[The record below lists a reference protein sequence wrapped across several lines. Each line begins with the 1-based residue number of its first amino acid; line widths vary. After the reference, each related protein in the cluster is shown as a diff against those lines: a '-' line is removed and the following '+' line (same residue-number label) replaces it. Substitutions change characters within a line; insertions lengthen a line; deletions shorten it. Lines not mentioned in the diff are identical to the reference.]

1 MSLSPGEPHA
11 HQRYIFEWLPA
22 IIEAGRRG
30 PLKLIDTFMREKLL
44 FRKFI
49 RFKSRAGKESRE
61 NASCTGDT
69 RTGVKFEIY
78 EFRLL
83 LWPKQRD
90 TLCRRFVRFAHFP
103 KSIFNS
109 CNLHKTVPAG
119 VESSYRAFINFK
131 FDIETTSDFRT
142 IVFA

>member
-61 NASCTGDT
+61 NASCTGET
-69 RTGVKFEIY
+69 QTGVKFEKWNLKFTSFDCFYGRRDATLYAAASFDLHIFPNQYLIRVIY
-78 EFRLL
+78 TKRFR
-83 LWPKQRD
+83 PE
-90 TLCRRFVRFAHFP
+90 P
-103 KSIFNS
+103 N
-109 CNLHKTVPAG
+109 
-119 VESSYRAFINFK
+119 YRAKSWILNLTLK
-131 FDIETTSDFRT
+131 LQATST
-142 IVFA
+142 Q

>member
-1 MSLSPGEPHA
+1 MSLSPREPHA

-49 RFKSRAGKESRE
+49 RFKSRAGKSRE
-61 NASCTGDT
+61 KMLPALAKRKREWNL
-69 RTGVKFEIY
+69 KFMTLYAAQFDLHIFPNQYLIRVIY
-78 EFRLL
+78 TKRFR
-83 LWPKQRD
+83 P
-90 TLCRRFVRFAHFP
+90 
-103 KSIFNS
+103 
-109 CNLHKTVPAG
+109 
-119 VESSYRAFINFK
+119 ESSYRAIINFK
-131 FDIETTSDFRT
+131 FDIENTSDFQT